1 MIYLERTITIA
12 NSSASIDEPIILY
25 KGDRNVEIQFV
36 LKNSPFRY
44 KSSTNPTY
52 GQLIINR
59 ENADSIF
66 SDVSETVKG
75 KILFV
80 ITGDM
85 IDELNECGNY
95 DFQIRLFNEDKTS
108 RVTLMPIIAGIT
120 IREPICE
127 DDEANKETPYIEA
140 YFDLKTSNKTN
151 YSQLFE
157 RYTGETLDVSN
168 LDTSNVTNMS
178 YMFRHCNNL
187 TSLNVSNWDTSN
199 VTNMSHMFSNCYKL
213 IEIIGIENFNTS
225 NVTSF
230 CGGDFGLFSNCESL
244 TQLDLSNWDTSNITD
259 MCYMFRECTNLTQLD
274 VSNFNT
280 SNVTNMN
287 RMFYKCESLTELDI
301 SNFDTSNVTSMGAMF
316 YKCQSLI
323 QLDISNWDTSN
334 VTDMSSM
341 FGDCQSLIQLD
352 ISNFNTIN
360 VTNMGWMFSGCDN
373 LTSLDLS
380 NWDTSNVTNT
390 NGMCQYCTSLTE
402 LRLDNCSNNT
412 ISKIITSKSFPT
424 NAIDGVTRTIYCKE
438 ENAAGLTPP
447 TNWVFSCINN

>member
-108 RVTLMPIIAGIT
+108 RVTLMPIIAGII

-127 DDEANKETPYIEA
+127 DDEANKETPYLEA
-140 YFDLKTSNKTN
+140 YFDLKTKNNTDYFS
-151 YSQLFE
+151 LFYE
-157 RYTGETLDVSN
+157 YAGETLDVSN
-168 LDTSNVTNMS
+168 LDTSKVTSMS
-178 YMFRHCNNL
+178 QMFCYCQSL
-187 TSLNVSNWDTSN
+187 TSLDVSNFDTSN
-199 VTNMSHMFSNCYKL
+199 VTKMTNMFYECRNLTSLDVSNFDTSSVTDMKAMFNGCNKLTTLDVSNWDVSKVTSMSQMFRECRNL
-213 IEIIGIENFNTS
+213 TSLDVSNFDTS
-225 NVTSF
+225 NVTTM
-230 CGGDFGLFSNCESL
+230 NE
-244 TQLDLSNWDTSNITD
+244 
-259 MCYMFRECTNLTQLD
+259 MFRECRNLTSLD

-280 SNVTNMN
+280 SNVTDMN
-287 RMFYKCESLTELDI
+287 YMFTYCNNLTTLDA
-301 SNFDTSNVTSMGAMF
+301 N
-316 YKCQSLI
+316 
-323 QLDISNWDTSN
+323 NWDTSN
-334 VTDMSSM
+334 VINMAYM
-341 FGDCQSLIQLD
+341 FYACES
-352 ISNFNTIN
+352 
-360 VTNMGWMFSGCDN
+360 

-380 NWDTSNVTNT
+380 NWDVSKVTNFSYT
-390 NGMCQYCTSLTE
+390 FNNCTALMNLQAPKNISANISFSDCTKLTHDSLM
-402 LRLDNCSNNT
+402 S
-412 ISKIITSKSFPT
+412 I
-424 NAIDGVTRTIYCKE
+424 
-438 ENAAGLTPP
+438 
-447 TNWVFSCINN
+447 INNLATVTSTKTLTLGSTNLAKLTDDEKTIATNKGWTLE

>member
-108 RVTLMPIIAGIT
+108 RVTLMPIIAGII

-127 DDEANKETPYIEA
+127 DDEANKETPYLEA
-140 YFDLKTSNKTN
+140 YFDLNVNKTEYN
-151 YSQLFE
+151 RLFYSYQ
-157 RYTGETLDVSN
+157 GETLDVSD

-178 YMFRHCNNL
+178 QMFFECRKLTQLDVSNFDTSNVTIMSGIFSSCNSLTQLDVSNFDTSNVTTMGAVFQNCKKL
-187 TSLNVSNWDTSN
+187 TSLDVSNFDTSN
-199 VTNMSHMFSNCYKL
+199 VTNMGYMFQGCNSLISLDLSNFDTSKVTDMGSMFSSCN
-213 IEIIGIENFNTS
+213 
-225 NVTSF
+225 
-230 CGGDFGLFSNCESL
+230 SL
-244 TQLDLSNWDTSNITD
+244 TQLDLSNFDTSNVTN
-259 MCYMFRECTNLTQLD
+259 MGSMFAYCSSLTSLD
-274 VSNFNT
+274 LSNFNT
-280 SNVTNMN
+280 SNVTNM
-287 RMFYKCESLTELDI
+287 
-301 SNFDTSNVTSMGAMF
+301 
-316 YKCQSLI
+316 
-323 QLDISNWDTSN
+323 
-334 VTDMSSM
+334 SSM
-341 FGDCQSLIQLD
+341 FNYCISLH
-352 ISNFNTIN
+352 T
-360 VTNMGWMFSGCDN
+360 
-373 LTSLDLS
+373 
-380 NWDTSNVTNT
+380 
-390 NGMCQYCTSLTE
+390 
-402 LRLDNCSNNT
+402 LRLDNCSNDT
-412 ISKIITSKSFPT
+412 ISKIINSVLFPT
-424 NAIDGVTRTIYCKE
+424 DAIKGVTRTIYCKE
-438 ENAAGLTPP
+438 ENAAGLVAP
-447 TNWVFSCINN
+447 TNWVFSFINN

>member
-12 NSSASIDEPIILY
+12 NSSASIDEQIVLY
-25 KGDRNVEIQFV
+25 KGDRNVEIQFI

-127 DDEANKETPYIEA
+127 GDEVDKGTPYLEA
-140 YFDLKTSNKTN
+140 YFDLNVDKTEYNS
-151 YSQLFE
+151 LFE
-157 RYTGETLDVSN
+157 SYQGETLDVSN
-168 LDTSNVTNMS
+168 LDTSNVKDMS
-178 YMFRHCNNL
+178 SMFKRCQNL
-187 TSLNVSNWDTSN
+187 TT
-199 VTNMSHMFSNCYKL
+199 
-213 IEIIGIENFNTS
+213 
-225 NVTSF
+225 
-230 CGGDFGLFSNCESL
+230 
-244 TQLDLSNWDTSNITD
+244 
-259 MCYMFRECTNLTQLD
+259 LD
-274 VSNFNT
+274 V
-280 SNVTNMN
+280 
-287 RMFYKCESLTELDI
+287 
-301 SNFDTSNVTSMGAMF
+301 SNFDTSNVTDMSWMF
-316 YKCQSLI
+316 QYCQSLI
-323 QLDISNWDTSN
+323 SID
-334 VTDMSSM
+334 V
-341 FGDCQSLIQLD
+341 
-352 ISNFNTIN
+352 SNFNTN
-360 VTNMGWMFSGCDN
+360 QVTDMQAMFSNCSKLTSLDLSNFNTSKVTSMTYMFSGCQS

-380 NWDTSNVTNT
+380 NWDTSNIVLPAMNEVFR
-390 NGMCQYCTSLTE
+390 NCNSLHT
-402 LRLDNCSNNT
+402 LHLDNWDNET
-412 ISKIITSKSFPT
+412 ISKIIRCSYFPK
-424 NAIDGVTRTIYCKE
+424 NAIEGVTRTIYCKE

-447 TNWVFSCINN
+447 TNWVFSFINN